1 MGFGKRL
8 SHESASPSSRSVQK
22 TLSLSP
28 EGPVVRLGENVTLVC
43 SSESAFNQFH
53 LLREWD
59 ELGRLLAGGWGSHGA
74 LQAEF
79 PLGPGT
85 PAHSGVYRCYGSFTR
100 SPYSWSNSSDP
111 LFLSVTGEQPLPG
124 PCFVVPVQTLCC
136 PTLCHPEACS
146 TTDSSVLHYLLHMD
160 HSLVVV
166 KGPSYLSEAMSQSCR
181 ATQA

>member
-1 MGFGKRL
+1 MLYDEGLLLPGL
-8 SHESASPSSRSVQK
+8 SKKP
-22 TLSLSP
+22 SLSAQ
-28 EGPVVRLGENVTLVC
+28 GDPVVRSGENMTLVC
-43 SSESAFNQFH
+43 SSKSALDQFH
-53 LLREWD
+53 LLREGQN
-59 ELGRLLAGGWGSHGA
+59 LGGLLTVGRGPRGV

-100 SPYSWSNSSDP
+100 SPYSWSDSSDP
-111 LFLSVTGEQPLPG
+111 LFLSVTGEEPLPD
-124 PCFVVPVQTLCC
+124 PCFVVPVQSLCC
-136 PTLCHPEACS
+136 HPVDCS
-146 TTDSSVLHYLLHMD
+146 MTDSSVLHSLLHMD